1 MPRLNFALSL
11 GAVAMVAMAMLAT
24 EATAQAAEE
33 ELSQLSTVIEPLRPG
48 VTESQVF
55 AELAA
60 NNEQRR
66 SALHDY
72 SVLRTYQV
80 IDLKGKVHAEEVGRM
95 DFLAPDKKTFTLDS
109 GSGSGPVHGAESSD
123 KKRDRDGSR

>member
-1 MPRLNFALSL
+1 MF
-11 GAVAMVAMAMLAT
+11 AMVMFAVQAN
-24 EATAQAAEE
+24 AQTSGKGLPNLE
-33 ELSQLSTVIEPLRPG
+33 SPVEPLEPG
-48 VTESQVF
+48 VTESRVL

-60 NNEQRR
+60 HNAQRR

-95 DFLAPDKKTFTLDS
+95 EFLRRT
-109 GSGSGPVHGAESSD
+109 
-123 KKRDRDGSR
+123 RRRSRSLPSLAQARSEIWR